1 MGYFYGVFIRE
12 FDVTSLIRILPVV
25 PVRRENLH
33 MTIVYVGDKVP
44 SQEIDDRI
52 GMSIGSIPCFNVK
65 LGQLILLP
73 NALRPGCWLL
83 RSLIMR
89 C

>member
-33 MTIVYVGDKVP
+33 MTIVYVAIRYQARK
-44 SQEIDDRI
+44 
-52 GMSIGSIPCFNVK
+52 
-65 LGQLILLP
+65 
-73 NALRPGCWLL
+73 
-83 RSLIMR
+83 
-89 C
+89 